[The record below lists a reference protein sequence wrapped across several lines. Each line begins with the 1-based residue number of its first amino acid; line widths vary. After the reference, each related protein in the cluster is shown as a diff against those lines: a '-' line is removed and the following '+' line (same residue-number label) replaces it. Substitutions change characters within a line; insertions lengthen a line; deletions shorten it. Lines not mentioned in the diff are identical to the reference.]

1 MLRVML
7 VFTRIII
14 FISLLFTVSIHSQS
28 LHEIGLFNNAPAMNN
43 GGDKI
48 LHFTFSYVIAYETYR
63 YFEPRVGSRKAK
75 VYSIIVPVAAGL
87 GKEFVDYKWRKGAE
101 GADLI
106 ADGLGITLFIL
117 EF

>member
-1 MLRVML
+1 MLCVML
-7 VFTRIII
+7 ALTRIIVFVSLI
-14 FISLLFTVSIHSQS
+14 FTMSIQSQS
-28 LHEIGLFNNAPAMNN
+28 LHEIGLFNNAPAMKN

-63 YFEPRVGSRKAK
+63 YFEPRVGRKKAK